1 MTRNP
6 TNMARRG
13 FTLLETV
20 LAAVLGALVI
30 IASMALFRVIER
42 SDKRS
47 IAQLEQNNEFA
58 MAHKTI
64 ARAMSMLLMSDEP
77 APNERETDEFL
88 AEDDER
94 NSSDRS
100 EETDEDAGTT
110 RLALQPDIDNP
121 IVMLRGVEGQQRRAR
136 GQQFRITIRDTPVLD
151 SGEKSPE
158 EEFIERIRK
167 ERILLRA
174 QERLGKRFGGG
185 ARAGASDRTPTER
198 EARSSRRSSS
208 SAVGSRDG
216 SVDSAMDLIDQATGE
231 SGSSGSRER
240 RRLSLRDRDRDR
252 NRESEDEELTASERL
267 DEEDEERPRA
277 PGVRGVFELLP
288 DTQEVAG
295 GVNLSGASVRTV
307 AVDPSAPPTFS
318 LWWRELPPIEV
329 DSGSDPTLV
338 SGEEIDAEE
347 EEDDNSGAALS
358 ESRTRDRSSRSSRD
372 DRERTASDRAREN
385 RDGSLDGARIDRQ
398 IEQLASASQG
408 TGKRVRLL
416 SGLTTCHWT
425 AFRGRKERDKITAKF
440 DRHLPA
446 FIELEIVTAAGR
458 RENWMFD
465 VAWSNGPE
473 PGSVLP
479 DQPDALN
486 SPAGVGNPNQPG
498 DTNGDGVIDER
509 DTVGGGGTGGDG
521 KDGDGKGGGS
531 GIGGGDTGGGKG
543 LDGGGKGLDNP
554 AGQGKGGRT
563 RP

>member
-1 MTRNP
+1 MIPDPN
-6 TNMARRG
+6 NSRRG

-30 IASMALFRVIER
+30 IASMALFRVLER

-77 APNERETDEFL
+77 APNEREIDEFL
-88 AEDDER
+88 AKDDER
-94 NSSDRS
+94 NSADRA
-100 EETDEDAGTT
+100 EEPDEDAATT
-110 RLALQPDIDNP
+110 RLAIQPDIDNP
-121 IVMLRGVEGQQRRAR
+121 TVMLVGVEGRQRRVR
-136 GQQFRITIRDTPVLD
+136 GQQVRVTLRDTPVLD

-158 EEFIERIRK
+158 QAFAERVRK
-167 ERILLRA
+167 ERILMRA

-185 ARAGASDRTPTER
+185 AKAGASDRTPTER
-198 EARSSRRSSS
+198 EARSARRESGQGGGE
-208 SAVGSRDG
+208 GSL
-216 SVDSAMDLIDQATGE
+216 DSAMDAIDRATGQ
-231 SGSSGSRER
+231 SRSSGSRER
-240 RRLSLRDRDRDR
+240 RRLSLRDRNPGSDRSD
-252 NRESEDEELTASERL
+252 LTASERL
-267 DEEDEERPRA
+267 DLEDEERPRA

-295 GVNLSGASVRTV
+295 GINLTGRSVRTV
-307 AVDPSAPPTFS
+307 AVDPGGPPTFS

-329 DSGSDPTLV
+329 NAGSDPTLL
-338 SGEEIDAEE
+338 SGEEMD
-347 EEDDNSGAALS
+347 EDGSDNSGAALS
-358 ESRTRDRSSRSSRD
+358 ESRTRDRSSRS
-372 DRERTASDRAREN
+372 DREGRSASDRARD
-385 RDGSLDGARIDRQ
+385 RRGGGLDGATIDRQ
-398 IEQLASASQG
+398 IARLASASQG

-458 RENWMFD
+458 RENWIFD
-465 VAWSNGPE
+465 VGWTNGPE

-479 DQPDALN
+479 EQPDALN
-486 SPAGVGNPNQPG
+486 NPAGVGKPNQPG
-498 DTNGDGVIDER
+498 DTNGDGDGK
-509 DTVGGGGTGGDG
+509 GGGGQG
-521 KDGDGKGGGS
+521 GDGKGGG
-531 GIGGGDTGGGKG
+531 GQGGDGKGGGDGAGGGGKG
-543 LDGGGKGLDNP
+543 IDGGGKGLDHP
-554 AGQGKGGRT
+554 AGQGKGGRI